1 LTYDVRGISTY
12 GDGEGVA
19 IGVCG
24 PGSLVLVDW
33 EAGSMKELRKVRLSS
48 SKTHPSLPPSSQ
60 AHLPDP
66 TVWDLVSKRACH
78 QT

>member
-1 LTYDVRGISTY
+1 MTYDVRGISTY

-33 EAGSMKELRKVRLSS
+33 EAGSMNHAKAEE
-48 SKTHPSLPPSSQ
+48 H
-60 AHLPDP
+60 
-66 TVWDLVSKRACH
+66 
-78 QT
+78 